1 MEEAKFAQTKRVEKY
16 TVTRPDWVP
25 ENPSEK
31 FATSVMGGIE
41 GIKDTT
47 TGNINPKILSGQKK
61 TRGKMILSVDDYV
74 KGVAEGNRMVL
85 SRAIT
90 LIESNSPRHFKKA
103 QAVLQNLLPRTGKA
117 LRIGFTGVP
126 GAGKST
132 MIEAFGNMLCD
143 MGHKVAVLTVDPTS
157 SVTRG
162 SILGD
167 KTRMGTLS
175 RREEAFIR
183 PSPAGGTL
191 GGVARK
197 SRETMLLCE
206 AAGYDII
213 IIETVGVG
221 QSETTVRSMV
231 DFFLLVVLTGA
242 GDDLQGIKKGIME
255 LADAIVI
262 NKADGDNLLKAK
274 VARGEY
280 ERMIEF
286 IRPATPGWQT
296 HAYLASAIKKTGL
309 KELWEIIQAFKKVTS
324 EKGSFQRRREN
335 QLLDWMH
342 SMIDE
347 HLHNLFFED
356 PVINGR
362 MPEVKEAV
370 LNGSVSPTQG
380 VAELVQLFDVER
392 AASRHTIDFFHTG
405 KEG

>member
-1 MEEAKFAQTKRVEKY
+1 MAKY
-16 TVTRPDWVP
+16 TNTRPDWVP
-25 ENPSEK
+25 ENADK
-31 FATSVMGGIE
+31 NFATSVMSGID
-41 GIKDTT
+41 GIKDLTV
-47 TGNINPKILSGQKK
+47 GNINPDF
-61 TRGKMILSVDDYV
+61 GKAGFRKNRMILDVADYV
-74 KGVAEGNRMVL
+74 KGVAAGDRMVL

-90 LIESNSPRHFKKA
+90 LIESNSPRHFPKA
-103 QAVLQNLLPRTGKA
+103 QRVLQELLPRTGKA
-117 LRIGFTGVP
+117 LRIGITGVP

-143 MGHKVAVLTVDPTS
+143 MGHRVAVLTVDPTS
-157 SVTRG
+157 SVTKG

-206 AAGYDII
+206 AAGYDVIL
-213 IIETVGVG
+213 IETVGVG

-242 GDDLQGIKKGIME
+242 GDELQGIKKGIME

-262 NKADGDNLLKAK
+262 NKADGDNRTKAQ

-280 ERMIEF
+280 ERMIEY
-286 IRPATPGWQT
+286 IRPATRGWQT
-296 HAYLASAIKKTGL
+296 HAYLVSALEKTGL
-309 KELWEIIQAFKKVTS
+309 KELWDVIRIFENTTKENGAF
-324 EKGSFQRRREN
+324 QMRREG
-335 QLLDWMH
+335 QLLDWMN

-347 HLHNLFFED
+347 HLHNLFFDD
-356 PVINGR
+356 PVIQGR
-362 MPEVKEAV
+362 MPEVRDAV
-370 LNGSVSPTQG
+370 LKGTVSPSQG
-380 VAELVQLFDVER
+380 VAELIHVFDIQR
-392 AASRHTIDFFHTG
+392 ASDRHVDLLHPEE
-405 KEG
+405 EG

>member
-1 MEEAKFAQTKRVEKY
+1 MANY
-16 TVTRPDWVP
+16 TTSKPSWVP
-25 ENPSEK
+25 DEPNEK
-31 FATSVMGGIE
+31 FACSVMGGIE

-47 TGNINPKILSGQKK
+47 VGNLNPMLASGKMKPKKRRILSEDEYVEGVL
-61 TRGKMILSVDDYV
+61 RGD
-74 KGVAEGNRMVL
+74 RMVL

-90 LIESNSPRHFKKA
+90 LIESNNSRHFAKA
-103 QAVLQNLLPRTGKA
+103 QRVLQRLLPNTGKA
-117 LRIGFTGVP
+117 LRIGITGVP

-132 MIEAFGNMLCD
+132 IIEAFGNMLCD
-143 MGHKVAVLTVDPTS
+143 SGHKVAVLSIDPTS

-175 RREEAFIR
+175 RRPEAFIR

-197 SRETMLLCE
+197 SRETMLMCE

-213 IIETVGVG
+213 LIETVGVG

-231 DFFLLVVLTGA
+231 DFFMLVVLTGA

-274 VARGEY
+274 VARAEY
-280 ERMIEF
+280 ERMIEY
-286 IRPATPGWQT
+286 IRPATEGWPT
-296 HAYLASAIKKTGL
+296 HAYLASAYTKMGL
-309 KELWEIIQAFKKVTS
+309 PELWKVMQAFREMTTESGV
-324 EKGSFQRRREN
+324 FQRRRNN

-347 HLHNLFFED
+347 HIHNLFFED
-356 PVINGR
+356 PVITGR
-362 MPEVKEAV
+362 MPEVRGAV
-370 LNGSVSPTQG
+370 LDGTISPTQAVKELIG
-380 VAELVQLFDVER
+380 MFDVVRASKRQVNLFHPVAEQ
-392 AASRHTIDFFHTG
+392 
-405 KEG
+405 

>member
-1 MEEAKFAQTKRVEKY
+1 MSKKY
-16 TVTRPDWVP
+16 STERPDWVP
-25 ENPSEK
+25 EDADCK
-31 FATSVMGGIE
+31 FTTSVMGGIE
-41 GIKDTT
+41 GIKDLTV
-47 TGNINPKILSGQKK
+47 GNINPNLLNGKGMPHRKLVLSE
-61 TRGKMILSVDDYV
+61 DDYV
-74 KGVAEGNRMVL
+74 AGVERGDRMTL

-90 LIESNSPRHFKKA
+90 LIESNSSRHFKLA
-103 QAVLQNLLPRTGKA
+103 QRVLQRLLPKTGNA
-117 LRIGFTGVP
+117 LRIGFAGVP

-143 MGHKVAVLTVDPTS
+143 AGHRVAVLTVDPTS
-157 SVTRG
+157 SVTKG

-175 RREEAFIR
+175 RRPEAFIR

-206 AAGYDII
+206 AAGYDVI

-242 GDDLQGIKKGIME
+242 GDELQGIKKGIME

-262 NKADGDNLLKAK
+262 NKADGDNLIKAK
-274 VARGEY
+274 VARGQY

-286 IRPATPGWQT
+286 IRPATPGWET
-296 HAYLASAIKKTGL
+296 HAYLASAIEKTGL
-309 KELWEIIQAFKKVTS
+309 AELWEIIRIFREKTTESGVWKK
-324 EKGSFQRRREN
+324 RRDG
-335 QLLDWMH
+335 QLLDWMN

-347 HLHNLFFED
+347 HLHNLFFDD
-356 PVINGR
+356 PVVLGR
-362 MPEVKEAV
+362 MPEIREAV
-370 LNGSVSPTQG
+370 LKGSISPTQA
-380 VAELVQLFDVER
+380 VAELIHIFDVQR
-392 AASRHTIDFFHTG
+392 ATQRHVDVFHPENG
-405 KEG
+405 K

>member
-1 MEEAKFAQTKRVEKY
+1 MSEKY
-16 TVTRPDWVP
+16 TTERPDWVP
-25 ENPSEK
+25 EDADCK
-31 FATSVMGGIE
+31 FTTSVMGGIE
-41 GIKDTT
+41 GIKDLTV
-47 TGNINPKILSGQKK
+47 GNINPKILNGTGMPRRKL
-61 TRGKMILSVDDYV
+61 ILSEDDYV
-74 KGVAEGNRMVL
+74 EGVARGDRMTL

-90 LIESNSPRHFKKA
+90 LIESNSSKHFKLA
-103 QAVLQNLLPRTGKA
+103 QRVLQRLLPKTGNA
-117 LRIGFTGVP
+117 LRIGITGVP

-143 MGHKVAVLTVDPTS
+143 AGHRVAVLTVDPTS
-157 SVTRG
+157 SVTKG

-175 RREEAFIR
+175 RRPEAFIR

-206 AAGYDII
+206 AAGYDVI

-242 GDDLQGIKKGIME
+242 GDELQGIKKGIME

-262 NKADGDNLLKAK
+262 NKAAGDNRTKAQ

-280 ERMIEF
+280 ERMIEY
-286 IRPATPGWQT
+286 IRPATRGWQT
-296 HAYLASAIKKTGL
+296 HAYLVSALEKTGL
-309 KELWEIIQAFKKVTS
+309 KELWDVIRIFENTTKENGAF
-324 EKGSFQRRREN
+324 QMRREG
-335 QLLDWMH
+335 QLLDWMN

-347 HLHNLFFED
+347 HLHNLFFDD
-356 PVINGR
+356 PVIQGR
-362 MPEVKEAV
+362 MPEVRDAV
-370 LNGSVSPTQG
+370 LKGTVSPSQG
-380 VAELVQLFDVER
+380 VAELIHVFDIQR
-392 AASRHTIDFFHTG
+392 ASDRHVDLLHPEE
-405 KEG
+405 EG

>member
-1 MEEAKFAQTKRVEKY
+1 MSEKY
-16 TVTRPDWVP
+16 TTERPDWVP
-25 ENPSEK
+25 EDADCK
-31 FATSVMGGIE
+31 FTTSVMGGIE
-41 GIKDTT
+41 GIKDLTV
-47 TGNINPKILSGQKK
+47 GNINPRLLNGTGMPRRKLVLSE
-61 TRGKMILSVDDYV
+61 DDYV
-74 KGVAEGNRMVL
+74 EGVARGDRMTL

-90 LIESNSPRHFKKA
+90 LIESNSSKHFKLA
-103 QAVLQNLLPRTGKA
+103 QRVLQRLLPKTGNA
-117 LRIGFTGVP
+117 LRIGITGVP

-143 MGHKVAVLTVDPTS
+143 AGHRVAVLTIDPTS
-157 SVTRG
+157 SVTKG

-175 RREEAFIR
+175 RRPEAFIR

-206 AAGYDII
+206 AAGYDVI

-242 GDDLQGIKKGIME
+242 GDELQGIKKGIME
-255 LADAIVI
+255 LGDAIVI

-274 VARGEY
+274 VARGQY
-280 ERMIEF
+280 ERMLEF
-286 IRPATPGWQT
+286 IRPATPGWET
-296 HAYLASAIKKTGL
+296 HAYLASAVEKTGL
-309 KELWEIIQAFKKVTS
+309 AELWEVIRIFRDKTTETGIWKK
-324 EKGSFQRRREN
+324 RRDG
-335 QLLDWMH
+335 QLLDWMN

-356 PVINGR
+356 AIVRGR
-362 MPEVKEAV
+362 MPEVKEAI
-370 LNGSVSPTQG
+370 LSGGISPTQA
-380 VAELVQLFDVER
+380 VAELLSVFDVHR
-392 AASRHTIDFFHTG
+392 AAGRQVDLFTN
-405 KEG
+405 

>member
-1 MEEAKFAQTKRVEKY
+1 MAKY
-16 TVTRPDWVP
+16 TTSKPSWVP
-25 ENPSEK
+25 DEPNEK
-31 FATSVMGGIE
+31 FACSVMGGIE

-47 TGNINPKILSGQKK
+47 VGNINPMLTS
-61 TRGKMILSVDDYV
+61 GKMKTKKRLALTEDQYV
-74 KGVAEGNRMVL
+74 EGVLGGDRITL

-90 LIESNSPRHFKKA
+90 LIESNNPRHFAKA
-103 QAVLQNLLPRTGKA
+103 QRVLQRLLPHTGKA
-117 LRIGFTGVP
+117 LRIGITGVP

-132 MIEAFGNMLCD
+132 IIESLGNMLCD
-143 MGHKVAVLTVDPTS
+143 EGHRVAVLSIDPTS
-157 SVTRG
+157 SVTKG

-175 RREEAFIR
+175 RRREAFIR

-197 SRETMLLCE
+197 SRETMLMCE

-213 IIETVGVG
+213 LIETVGVG

-231 DFFLLVVLTGA
+231 DFFMLVVLTGA

-274 VARGEY
+274 VTRAEY

-286 IRPATPGWQT
+286 IRPATEGWPT
-296 HAYLASAIKKTGL
+296 HAYLASAYTKMGL
-309 KELWEIIQAFKKVTS
+309 PELWKVMQAFREMTTESGV
-324 EKGSFQRRREN
+324 FQKRRDS

-347 HLHNLFFED
+347 HLHDLFFND
-356 PVINGR
+356 PVITGR
-362 MPEVKEAV
+362 MPEVRGAV
-370 LNGSVSPTQG
+370 LDGTISPTQA
-380 VAELVQLFDVER
+380 VKELIGMFDVVR
-392 AASRHTIDFFHTG
+392 AAKRQIDIFHPEVE
-405 KEG
+405 K

>member
-1 MEEAKFAQTKRVEKY
+1 MAEKY
-16 TVTRPDWVP
+16 TNSRPSWVP
-25 ENPSEK
+25 EDHDDK
-31 FATSVMGGIE
+31 FACSVMSGID

-47 TGNINPKILSGQKK
+47 VGNLNPNLQSGKAKPKRRMFLS
-61 TRGKMILSVDDYV
+61 TEDYV
-74 KGVAEGNRMVL
+74 KGVAAGDRVIL

-90 LIESNSPRHFKKA
+90 LIESNSPRHFRKA
-103 QAVLQNLLPRTGKA
+103 QEVLQTLLPRTGHA
-117 LRIGFTGVP
+117 LRIGITGVP

-143 MGHKVAVLTVDPTS
+143 MGHHVAVLTIDPTS
-157 SVTRG
+157 SVTKG

-206 AAGYDII
+206 AAGYDVIL
-213 IIETVGVG
+213 IETVGVG

-242 GDDLQGIKKGIME
+242 GDELQGIKKGIME
-255 LADAIVI
+255 LADAIVV
-262 NKADGDNLLKAK
+262 NKADGDNLMKAK
-274 VARGEY
+274 VTRAEF

-286 IRPATPGWQT
+286 IRPATEGWQT
-296 HAYLASAIKKTGL
+296 HAFLCSAVKKTGL
-309 KELWEIIQAFKKVTS
+309 KELWQLMQLFAKTTKESKV
-324 EKGSFQRRREN
+324 FQRRREL

-347 HLHNLFFED
+347 HLHNLFFDD
-356 PVINGR
+356 PVITGR
-362 MPEVKEAV
+362 MPEVREAV
-370 LNGSVSPTQG
+370 LKGVISPTQG
-380 VAELVQLFDVER
+380 VAELVHLFDVER
-392 AASRHTIDFFHTG
+392 AASRHLDKTEKIKASG
-405 KEG
+405 MK

>member
-1 MEEAKFAQTKRVEKY
+1 MAKY
-16 TVTRPDWVP
+16 TNTRPDWVP
-25 ENPSEK
+25 ENADK
-31 FATSVMGGIE
+31 NFATSVMSGIDC
-41 GIKDTT
+41 IMDLTV
-47 TGNINPKILSGQKK
+47 GNINPDLDKAGFRKN
-61 TRGKMILSVDDYV
+61 RMILGVDDYV
-74 KGVAEGNRMVL
+74 KGVAAGDRMIL

-90 LIESNSPRHFKKA
+90 LIESNSPRHFPKA
-103 QAVLQNLLPRTGKA
+103 QRVLQELLSRTGKA
-117 LRIGFTGVP
+117 LRIGITGVP

-143 MGHKVAVLTVDPTS
+143 MGHRVAVLTVDPTS
-157 SVTRG
+157 SVTKG

-206 AAGYDII
+206 AAGYDVIL
-213 IIETVGVG
+213 IETVGVG

-242 GDDLQGIKKGIME
+242 GDELQGIKKGIME

-262 NKADGDNLLKAK
+262 NKADGDNRTKAQ

-280 ERMIEF
+280 ERMIEY
-286 IRPATPGWQT
+286 IRPATRGWQT
-296 HAYLASAIKKTGL
+296 HAYLVSALEKTGL
-309 KELWEIIQAFKKVTS
+309 KELWDVIRIFENTTKENGAFQT
-324 EKGSFQRRREN
+324 RREG
-335 QLLDWMH
+335 QLLDWMN

-347 HLHNLFFED
+347 HLHNLFFDD
-356 PVINGR
+356 PVILGR
-362 MPEVKEAV
+362 MPEVREAV
-370 LNGSVSPTQG
+370 LKGTVSPSQG
-380 VAELVQLFDVER
+380 VAELIHVFDIHR
-392 AASRHTIDFFHTG
+392 ASDRHVDLLHPSE
-405 KEG
+405 EG

>member
-1 MEEAKFAQTKRVEKY
+1 MSNY
-16 TVTRPDWVP
+16 TTTTP
-25 ENPSEK
+25 EWAVSGNS
-31 FATSVMGGIE
+31 AVMSGIE

-47 TGNINPKILSGQKK
+47 VGNINPALKSGQIKPKRRLILSEDEMVEGV
-61 TRGKMILSVDDYV
+61 S
-74 KGVAEGNRMVL
+74 KGDRTVL

-90 LIESNSPRHFKKA
+90 LIESNSPKHFAKA
-103 QAVLQNLLPRTGKA
+103 QRVLQRLLPRTGNA
-117 LRIGFTGVP
+117 LRVGITGVP

-132 MIEAFGNMLCD
+132 LIEAFGNMLCD
-143 MGHKVAVLTVDPTS
+143 EGHKVAVLAVDPTS
-157 SVTRG
+157 SITRG

-197 SRETMLLCE
+197 SRETMLMCE
-206 AAGYDII
+206 AAGYDVIL
-213 IIETVGVG
+213 IETVGVG
-221 QSETTVRSMV
+221 QSETIVRSMV
-231 DFFLLVVLTGA
+231 DFFMLVVLTGA

-262 NKADGDNLLKAK
+262 NKADGDNLVKAK

-286 IRPATPGWQT
+286 IRPATEGWPT
-296 HAYLASAIKKTGL
+296 HAYLCSAVEKTGL
-309 KELWEIIQAFKKVTS
+309 GELWKVIQVFKELTTASGVY
-324 EKGSFQRRREN
+324 QRRRDG
-335 QLLDWMH
+335 QLLDWMK

-347 HLHNLFFED
+347 HLHNLFFDD
-356 PVINGR
+356 PVITGR

-370 LNGSVSPTQG
+370 LNGTISPTQA
-380 VAELVQLFDVER
+380 VAELIKIFDIKR
-392 AASRHTIDFFHTG
+392 AAARQTDIFSN
-405 KEG
+405 

>member
-1 MEEAKFAQTKRVEKY
+1 MANY
-16 TVTRPDWVP
+16 TTSKPSWVP
-25 ENPSEK
+25 EEPNEK
-31 FATSVMGGIE
+31 FACSVMGGIE

-47 TGNINPKILSGQKK
+47 TGNINPLLAS
-61 TRGKMILSVDDYV
+61 GKMKPKKRLVMTEDQYV
-74 KGVAEGNRMVL
+74 EGVIKGDRMTL

-90 LIESNSPRHFKKA
+90 LIESNNSRHFAKA
-103 QAVLQNLLPRTGKA
+103 QRVLQRLLPYTGKA
-117 LRIGFTGVP
+117 LRIGITGVP

-132 MIEAFGNMLCD
+132 IIESFGNMLCD
-143 MGHKVAVLTVDPTS
+143 AGHRVAVLSIDPTS
-157 SVTRG
+157 SVTKG

-175 RREEAFIR
+175 RRPEAFIR

-197 SRETMLLCE
+197 SRETMLMCE

-213 IIETVGVG
+213 LIETVGVG

-231 DFFLLVVLTGA
+231 DFFMLVVLTGA

-255 LADAIVI
+255 LADAIII

-274 VARGEY
+274 VTRAEY
-280 ERMIEF
+280 ERMIEY
-286 IRPATPGWQT
+286 IRPATEGWPT
-296 HAYLASAIKKTGL
+296 HAYLASAYTKMGL
-309 KELWEIIQAFKKVTS
+309 PELWTVIQAFKEQTS
-324 EKGSFQRRREN
+324 NSGVFQKRRKS

-356 PVINGR
+356 KVITGR
-362 MPEVKEAV
+362 MPEVKAAV
-370 LNGSVSPTQG
+370 LDGIISPTQA
-380 VAELVQLFDVER
+380 VKELIGMFDVDK
-392 AASRHTIDFFHTG
+392 AARRQVDLFHPEAEI
-405 KEG
+405 K

>member
-1 MEEAKFAQTKRVEKY
+1 
-16 TVTRPDWVP
+16 
-25 ENPSEK
+25 
-31 FATSVMGGIE
+31 
-41 GIKDTT
+41 
-47 TGNINPKILSGQKK
+47 
-61 TRGKMILSVDDYV
+61 MILDVEDYV
-74 KGVAEGNRMVL
+74 KGVAGGDRMVL

-90 LIESNSPRHFKKA
+90 LIESNSPRHFPKA
-103 QAVLQNLLPRTGKA
+103 QRVLQELLPRTGKA
-117 LRIGFTGVP
+117 LRIGITGVP

-143 MGHKVAVLTVDPTS
+143 MGHRVAVLTVDPTS
-157 SVTRG
+157 SVTKG

-206 AAGYDII
+206 AAGYDVIL
-213 IIETVGVG
+213 IETVGVG

-242 GDDLQGIKKGIME
+242 GDELQGIKKGIME

-262 NKADGDNLLKAK
+262 NKADGDNRTKAQ

-280 ERMIEF
+280 ERMIEY
-286 IRPATPGWQT
+286 IRPATRGWQT
-296 HAYLASAIKKTGL
+296 HAYLVSALEKTGL
-309 KELWEIIQAFKKVTS
+309 KELWDVIRIFEKTTKENGAFKT
-324 EKGSFQRRREN
+324 RREG
-335 QLLDWMH
+335 QLLDWMN

-347 HLHNLFFED
+347 HLHNLFFDD
-356 PVINGR
+356 PVILGR
-362 MPEVKEAV
+362 MPEVRDAV
-370 LNGSVSPTQG
+370 LKGTVSPSQG
-380 VAELVQLFDVER
+380 VAELIHIFDIHR
-392 AASRHTIDFFHTG
+392 ASDRHVDLLHPHE
-405 KEG
+405 EG

>member
-1 MEEAKFAQTKRVEKY
+1 MSEKY
-16 TVTRPDWVP
+16 TTERPDWVP
-25 ENPSEK
+25 EGADAK
-31 FATSVMGGIE
+31 FTTSVMGGIE
-41 GIKDTT
+41 GIKDLTV
-47 TGNINPKILSGQKK
+47 GNINPKLLNGQGMPHRKLVLSE
-61 TRGKMILSVDDYV
+61 DDYV
-74 KGVAEGNRMVL
+74 EGVARGDRMTL

-90 LIESNSPRHFKKA
+90 LIESNSSKHFKRA
-103 QAVLQNLLPRTGKA
+103 QRVLQRLLPRTGNA
-117 LRIGFTGVP
+117 LRIGITGVP

-143 MGHKVAVLTVDPTS
+143 MGHRVAVLTVDPTS
-157 SVTRG
+157 SVTKG

-175 RREEAFIR
+175 RRPEAFIR

-206 AAGYDII
+206 AAGYDVI

-242 GDDLQGIKKGIME
+242 GDELQGIKKGIME

-262 NKADGDNLLKAK
+262 NKADGDNLLPAK
-274 VARGEY
+274 VARGQY
-280 ERMIEF
+280 ERMTEF
-286 IRPATPGWQT
+286 IRPATPGWET

-309 KELWEIIQAFKKVTS
+309 AELWEVICRFREITTESGVWKK
-324 EKGSFQRRREN
+324 RRDS
-335 QLLDWMH
+335 QLLDWMN

-347 HLHNLFFED
+347 HLHNLFFD
-356 PVINGR
+356 DAVVRGR
-362 MPEVKEAV
+362 MPEVREAI
-370 LNGSVSPTQG
+370 LSGGISPTQA
-380 VAELVQLFDVER
+380 VAELLGVFDVRR
-392 AASRHTIDFFHTG
+392 AAARQVDLFTN
-405 KEG
+405 

>member
-1 MEEAKFAQTKRVEKY
+1 MSEKY
-16 TVTRPDWVP
+16 TTERPDWVP
-25 ENPSEK
+25 EDADCK
-31 FATSVMGGIE
+31 FTTSVMGGIE
-41 GIKDTT
+41 GIKDLTV
-47 TGNINPKILSGQKK
+47 GNIKPKILNGTGMPRRKL
-61 TRGKMILSVDDYV
+61 ILSEDDYV
-74 KGVAEGNRMVL
+74 EGVARGDRMTL

-90 LIESNSPRHFKKA
+90 LIESNSSKHFKLA
-103 QAVLQNLLPRTGKA
+103 QRVLQRLLPKTGNA
-117 LRIGFTGVP
+117 LRIGITGVP

-143 MGHKVAVLTVDPTS
+143 AGHRVAVLTVDPTS
-157 SVTRG
+157 SVTKG

-175 RREEAFIR
+175 RRPEAFIR

-206 AAGYDII
+206 AAGYDVI

-242 GDDLQGIKKGIME
+242 GDELQGIKKGIME

-262 NKADGDNLLKAK
+262 NKADGDNLVKAK
-274 VARGEY
+274 VARGQY

-286 IRPATPGWQT
+286 IRPATPGWET
-296 HAYLASAIKKTGL
+296 HAYLASAIEKTGL
-309 KELWEIIQAFKKVTS
+309 AELWEVIRIFRDKTTETGIWKK
-324 EKGSFQRRREN
+324 RRDG
-335 QLLDWMH
+335 QLLDWMN

-356 PVINGR
+356 AIVRGR
-362 MPEVKEAV
+362 MPEVKGAILSGEI
-370 LNGSVSPTQG
+370 SPTQA
-380 VAELVQLFDVER
+380 VAELLSVFDVHR
-392 AASRHTIDFFHTG
+392 AAGRQVDLFTN
-405 KEG
+405 

>member
-1 MEEAKFAQTKRVEKY
+1 MANY
-16 TVTRPDWVP
+16 TTTTPDWAVS
-25 ENPSEK
+25 NQS
-31 FATSVMGGIE
+31 AVMSGIE

-47 TGNINPKILSGQKK
+47 VGNINPAFAA
-61 TRGKMILSVDDYV
+61 GKFNFKRQNLTEDELVE
-74 KGVAEGNRMVL
+74 GVAKGDRMIL

-90 LIESNSPRHFKKA
+90 LIESNSPKHFAKA
-103 QAVLQNLLPRTGKA
+103 QRVLQRLLPRTGKA
-117 LRIGFTGVP
+117 LRIGITGVP

-132 MIEAFGNMLCD
+132 MIESFGNMLCD
-143 MGHKVAVLTVDPTS
+143 KGHKIAVLTIDPTS
-157 SVTRG
+157 SVTKG

-175 RREEAFIR
+175 RRPEAFIR

-197 SRETMLLCE
+197 SRETMLMCE
-206 AAGYDII
+206 AAGYDVIL
-213 IIETVGVG
+213 IETVGVG

-262 NKADGDNLLKAK
+262 NKADGDNLVRAK

-286 IRPATPGWQT
+286 IRPATEGWPT
-296 HAYLASAIKKTGL
+296 HAYLASAVEKTGL
-309 KELWEIIQAFKKVTS
+309 EELWQVIQVFKKITTESGV
-324 EKGSFQRRREN
+324 FQKRRDS

-342 SMIDE
+342 AMIDE
-347 HLHNLFFED
+347 HLHNLFFGD
-356 PVINGR
+356 AVITGR
-362 MPEVKEAV
+362 MPEIKDAV
-370 LNGSVSPTQG
+370 LTGIISPTQA
-380 VAELVQLFDVER
+380 VAELVKMFDVKR
-392 AASRHTIDFFHTG
+392 AAEKQVDLFSA
-405 KEG
+405 K

>member
-1 MEEAKFAQTKRVEKY
+1 MEQKY
-16 TVTRPDWVP
+16 TTSRPSWVP
-25 ENPSEK
+25 EEPNEK
-31 FATSVMGGIE
+31 FACSVMSGID

-47 TGNINPKILSGQKK
+47 VGNINPAIQSGKMK
-61 TRGKMILSVDDYV
+61 PKRRMILSEDDYV
-74 KGVAEGNRMVL
+74 EGVARGDRMTL

-90 LIESNSPRHFKKA
+90 LIESNSPRHFAKA
-103 QAVLQNLLPRTGKA
+103 QRVLQRLLPRTGKA

-132 MIEAFGNMLCD
+132 TIEAFGNMLCD
-143 MGHKVAVLTVDPTS
+143 EGHRVAVLTVDPTS

-175 RREEAFIR
+175 RRPEAFIR

-197 SRETMLLCE
+197 SRETMLMCE
-206 AAGYDII
+206 AAGYDVI

-231 DFFLLVVLTGA
+231 DFFLLIVLTGA

-262 NKADGDNLLKAK
+262 NKADGDNLVKAK
-274 VARGEY
+274 IARGEY
-280 ERMIEF
+280 ERMIEY
-286 IRPATPGWQT
+286 IRPATPGWET
-296 HAYLASAIKKTGL
+296 HAYLCSALEKTGL
-309 KELWEIIQAFKKVTS
+309 KELWNVIQI
-324 EKGSFQRRREN
+324 FQRMTQESGVWKKRRDG

-356 PVINGR
+356 VVVTGR
-362 MPEVKEAV
+362 MPEIREAV
-370 LNGSVSPTQG
+370 LKGTISPTQA
-380 VAELVQLFDVER
+380 VAELVNLFDVKR
-392 AASRHTIDFFHTG
+392 AAMRQVDIFHPE

>member
-1 MEEAKFAQTKRVEKY
+1 MAGY
-16 TVTRPDWVP
+16 TTTTP
-25 ENPSEK
+25 EWAVSNQS
-31 FATSVMGGIE
+31 AVMSGIE

-47 TGNINPKILSGQKK
+47 VGNINPAYAAGKFKAKKKILSEDELVEGVESGD
-61 TRGKMILSVDDYV
+61 RMI
-74 KGVAEGNRMVL
+74 L

-90 LIESNSPRHFKKA
+90 LIESNSPKHFAKA
-103 QAVLQNLLPRTGKA
+103 QRVLQRLLPRTGKA

-143 MGHKVAVLTVDPTS
+143 DGHKIAVLTIDPTS

-175 RREEAFIR
+175 RRPEAFIR

-197 SRETMLLCE
+197 SRETMLMCE
-206 AAGYDII
+206 AAGYDVIL
-213 IIETVGVG
+213 IETVGVG

-231 DFFLLVVLTGA
+231 DFFMLIVLTGA

-262 NKADGDNLLKAK
+262 NKADGDNLVRAK

-286 IRPATPGWQT
+286 IRPATEGWPT
-296 HAYLASAIKKTGL
+296 HAYLASAVEKTGL
-309 KELWEIIQAFKKVTS
+309 AELWQVIQVFKKLTQESGV
-324 EKGSFQRRREN
+324 FQKRRDG
-335 QLLDWMH
+335 QLLDWMQA
-342 SMIDE
+342 MIDE
-347 HLHNLFFED
+347 HLHNLFFGD
-356 PVINGR
+356 AVIMGR
-362 MPEVKEAV
+362 MPEIRDAV
-370 LNGSVSPTQG
+370 LRGVISPTQA
-380 VAELVQLFDVER
+380 VAELVKLFDVKR
-392 AASRHTIDFFHTG
+392 AAEKQVDIFSG
-405 KEG
+405 N

>member
-1 MEEAKFAQTKRVEKY
+1 MENY
-16 TVTRPDWVP
+16 
-25 ENPSEK
+25 
-31 FATSVMGGIE
+31 
-41 GIKDTT
+41 TT
-47 TGNINPKILSGQKK
+47 TTPEWAVQGNQKVMSGINATDGINPDLASGRSKPKRKMVLSE
-61 TRGKMILSVDDYV
+61 DDYV
-74 KGVAEGNRMVL
+74 EGVSRGDRMTL

-90 LIESNSPRHFKKA
+90 LIESNSPKHFQKA
-103 QAVLQNLLPRTGKA
+103 QRVLQRLLPRTGNA

-132 MIEAFGNMLCD
+132 MIESFGNMLCD
-143 MGHKVAVLTVDPTS
+143 MGHRVAVLAVDPTS
-157 SVTRG
+157 SVTKG

-175 RREEAFIR
+175 RRPEAFIR

-197 SRETMLLCE
+197 SRETMLMCE
-206 AAGYDII
+206 AAGYDVI

-242 GDDLQGIKKGIME
+242 GDDLQGIKKGIMD

-262 NKADGDNLLKAK
+262 NKADGDNLVKAR
-274 VARGEY
+274 VTRGEY
-280 ERMIEF
+280 ERMIEY
-286 IRPATPGWQT
+286 IRPATEGWPT
-296 HAYLASAIKKTGL
+296 HAYLASALEKTGL
-309 KELWEIIQAFKKVTS
+309 KELWEVIQIFQKRTMESGVFK
-324 EKGSFQRRREN
+324 RRRDS

-356 PVINGR
+356 AVITGR
-362 MPEVKEAV
+362 MPEVRDAV
-370 LNGSVSPTQG
+370 LRGRISPTQA
-380 VAELVQLFDVER
+380 VAELIGMFDIKR
-392 AASRHTIDFFHTG
+392 AADRQVTLFRKD
-405 KEG
+405 

>member
-1 MEEAKFAQTKRVEKY
+1 MAKY
-16 TVTRPDWVP
+16 TNTRPDWVP
-25 ENPSEK
+25 ENADK
-31 FATSVMGGIE
+31 NFATSVMSGID
-41 GIKDTT
+41 GIKDLTV
-47 TGNINPKILSGQKK
+47 GNINPDLDKAGFRKN
-61 TRGKMILSVDDYV
+61 RMILGVDDYV
-74 KGVAEGNRMVL
+74 KGVAAGDRMIL

-90 LIESNSPRHFKKA
+90 LIESNSPRHFPKA
-103 QAVLQNLLPRTGKA
+103 QRVLQELLSRTGKA
-117 LRIGFTGVP
+117 LRIGITGVP

-143 MGHKVAVLTVDPTS
+143 MGHRVAVLTVDPTS
-157 SVTRG
+157 SVTKG

-206 AAGYDII
+206 AAGYDVIL
-213 IIETVGVG
+213 IETVGVG

-242 GDDLQGIKKGIME
+242 GDELQGIKKGIME

-262 NKADGDNLLKAK
+262 NKADGDNRTKAQ

-280 ERMIEF
+280 ERMIEY
-286 IRPATPGWQT
+286 IRPATRGWQT
-296 HAYLASAIKKTGL
+296 HAYLVSALEKTGL
-309 KELWEIIQAFKKVTS
+309 KELWDVIRIFENTTKENGAFQT
-324 EKGSFQRRREN
+324 RREG
-335 QLLDWMH
+335 QLLDWMN

-347 HLHNLFFED
+347 HLHNLFFDD
-356 PVINGR
+356 PVILGR
-362 MPEVKEAV
+362 MPEVREAV
-370 LNGSVSPTQG
+370 LKGTVSPSQG
-380 VAELVQLFDVER
+380 VAELIHVFDIHR
-392 AASRHTIDFFHTG
+392 ASDRHVDLLHPSE
-405 KEG
+405 EG

>member
-1 MEEAKFAQTKRVEKY
+1 MAKY
-16 TVTRPDWVP
+16 TNTRPDWVP
-25 ENPSEK
+25 ENADK
-31 FATSVMGGIE
+31 NFATSVMSGID
-41 GIKDTT
+41 GIKDLTV
-47 TGNINPKILSGQKK
+47 GNINPDLDKAGFRKN
-61 TRGKMILSVDDYV
+61 RMILGVDDYV
-74 KGVAEGNRMVL
+74 KGVAAGDRMIL

-90 LIESNSPRHFKKA
+90 LIESNSPRHFPKA
-103 QAVLQNLLPRTGKA
+103 QRVLQELLSRTGKA
-117 LRIGFTGVP
+117 LRIGITGVP

-143 MGHKVAVLTVDPTS
+143 MGHRVAVLTVDPTS
-157 SVTRG
+157 SVTKG

-206 AAGYDII
+206 AAGYDVIL
-213 IIETVGVG
+213 IETVGVG

-242 GDDLQGIKKGIME
+242 GDELQGIKKGIME

-262 NKADGDNLLKAK
+262 NKADGDNRTKAQ

-280 ERMIEF
+280 ERMIEY
-286 IRPATPGWQT
+286 IRPATRGWQT
-296 HAYLASAIKKTGL
+296 HAYLVSALEKTGL
-309 KELWEIIQAFKKVTS
+309 KELWDVIRIFANTTKENGAFQT
-324 EKGSFQRRREN
+324 RREG
-335 QLLDWMH
+335 QLLDWMN

-347 HLHNLFFED
+347 HLHNLFFDD
-356 PVINGR
+356 PVILGR
-362 MPEVKEAV
+362 MPEVREAV
-370 LNGSVSPTQG
+370 LKGTVSPSQG
-380 VAELVQLFDVER
+380 VAELIHVFDIHR
-392 AASRHTIDFFHTG
+392 ASDRHVDLLHPSE
-405 KEG
+405 EG